1 VLRSWPALLAWG
13 AGLIHLAIG
22 AAVARAD
29 GDGNAIM
36 LLTPMLVVGAAEI
49 AWGVAVL
56 RAGRIRGGR
65 AAAVGAI
72 IAVLMGAVALVGGA
86 PVIAVGTS
94 SALAIA
100 SGAMAARM
108 REAGVARTGK
118 GEEPV
123 RASRSRAAGV
133 AVGALLVA
141 ALAMPGLAQ
150 TDAATNGDPHDH
162 GVGADL
168 PLVDPHAHH

>member
-29 GDGNAIM
+29 GEGNAVM
-36 LLTPMLVVGAAEI
+36 LLAPMLAVGAAEI

-65 AAAVGAI
+65 GAAAGAI
-72 IAVLMGAVALVGGA
+72 IAVLMGTVALIGGA
-86 PVIAVGTS
+86 PVIAVGS
-94 SALAIA
+94 ASALAIA

-108 REAGVARTGK
+108 REAGAARTGT

-123 RASRSRAAGV
+123 RTSRSRAAGV
-133 AVGALLVA
+133 ALGAVLVA

-150 TDAATNGDPHDH
+150 TDAATNVGVHDH
-162 GVGADL
+162 GNGADL